1 MTTDR
6 FHGHIAGIG
15 TASGTRLVV
24 GAWAESP
31 YGPFTDV
38 MIETGDGVRMLLA
51 PSPAI
56 ADYVTATYTFDTV
69 RVEPVMVTRGGPRW
83 GVETPSLRMT
93 FTVGRR
99 ASLGFV
105 LRAVPGPVAQTPLWA
120 RAVAPVARLV
130 MPGVRTVGSAR
141 DGRIEYYGAID
152 LHRITAATATLD
164 GADLG
169 TLSDVDPPCRFG
181 FSSTPRRPSL
191 TRVVTTVRVG

>member
-15 TASGTRLVV
+15 TSSGTRLVV

-31 YGPFTDV
+31 YGRFADV
-38 MIETGDGVRMLLA
+38 MVETRTGIRMLLA

-56 ADYVTATYTFDTV
+56 ADYVTATYTFDAV
-69 RVEPVMVTRGGPRW
+69 RVEPVTVTRQGLRW
-83 GVETPSLRMT
+83 GVETPSLRMS
-93 FTVGRR
+93 FTLGGRTM
-99 ASLGFV
+99 LGFV

-120 RAVAPVARLV
+120 RAVAPVAALV

-141 DGRIEYYGAID
+141 DGRVEYYGATD
-152 LHRITAATATLD
+152 LHRITAAAATLD
-164 GADLG
+164 GVDLG

-191 TRVVTTVRVG
+191 TRVVTTVRHR